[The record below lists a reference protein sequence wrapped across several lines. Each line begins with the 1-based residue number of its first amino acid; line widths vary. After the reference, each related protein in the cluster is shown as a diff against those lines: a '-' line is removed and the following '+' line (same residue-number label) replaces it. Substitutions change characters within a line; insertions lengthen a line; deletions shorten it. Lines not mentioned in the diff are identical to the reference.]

1 MGELTKFDREFL
13 RTILAL
19 ASKGEVDHLLY
30 VADHPLSAEE
40 LRGRPLKKKLIYAV
54 TQENLAED
62 LKRKGYAAVVI
73 PDYEYSRVEKMKIA
87 LVASSGLVKEGDT
100 VLCLTG
106 EGRLLDT
113 LIKLRVGASQDETL
127 PLETLNLGPEFD
139 RQVVERVLEIALTIG
154 QEGFEGH
161 PVGTIVVIGDST
173 SVMEKSK
180 QLTINPFQGI
190 SEAERNI
197 LDPTIRDAVKNF
209 AVLDGAFVIREDGVV
224 LSAGRYLQSAM
235 EDVKIPIGL
244 GARHA
249 AAAFITA
256 TTKALAIVVSQS
268 SGAVR
273 VFRGGEIALELHQ
286 RFRRS

>member
-62 LKRKGYAAVVI
+62 LKRKGYPADVI
-73 PDYEYSRVEKMKIA
+73 PDNEYSRVEKMKIA

-127 PLETLNLGPEFD
+127 PLETLNLGPEFN